1 MKLSDVICTFI
12 IERGIK
18 VIFGIIGSANSHIY
32 DSLHKYNIK
41 VINVHH
47 EQSAVIAAGAYYR
60 TTGKIA
66 VALVTAGGGASNS
79 ITGIVST
86 WADSIPVIIFAGQE
100 SSFYLSDHS
109 NHRMYGTQGFDF
121 VHMVSKIT
129 KYANT
134 ITESTMI
141 QDELEKCY
149 SIAMNG
155 RKGPT
160 VLEIPFNMQC
170 KDIEHRAWNKF
181 VSDNGTADFKYLK
194 EIQEL
199 IYNSK
204 RPIILAGHGIKL
216 SNSIELFEDRIK
228 HIRMPVLLTWSAID
242 ILDNEHPLYFG
253 RPGVYGQRAANF
265 ILQKCDLLIALGSR
279 LTIPQT
285 GYDFD
290 EFARL
295 SKIVMID
302 IDTTEF
308 KNFAHMCINID
319 CKEFLKQISNITY
332 SNDLWLDECKEL
344 SNRFPLIEDSHKDD
358 KFPNSYRIIDRMSD
372 FLKSDQIIVTDMG
385 TALLSGH
392 QVIRL
397 KKGQTMFTSYG
408 LGEMGYGLP
417 AALGSAISSPNREV
431 LCLNC
436 DGGMMM
442 NLQELQTIIQ
452 HKLKIKIVIFN
463 NDGYLM
469 IKHTQKTLFKSYT
482 SIDSDTGIVLP
493 DYINIGNAFG
503 YKTYCIKTW
512 DEFNLYFPKFMNYEH
527 PAICEIYMPPSQD
540 FIPKVKGVV
549 DNKGFIGCDSSIFAP
564 PLEEM
569 SPLLDYNT
577 IKDIMKNNVSKK
589 SEQISRF

>member
-1 MKLSDVICTFI
+1 
-12 IERGIK
+12 
-18 VIFGIIGSANSHIY
+18 
-32 DSLHKYNIK
+32 
-41 VINVHH
+41 
-47 EQSAVIAAGAYYR
+47 
-60 TTGKIA
+60 
-66 VALVTAGGGASNS
+66 
-79 ITGIVST
+79 
-86 WADSIPVIIFAGQE
+86 
-100 SSFYLSDHS
+100 
-109 NHRMYGTQGFDF
+109 
-121 VHMVSKIT
+121 
-129 KYANT
+129 
-134 ITESTMI
+134 
-141 QDELEKCY
+141 
-149 SIAMNG
+149 
-155 RKGPT
+155 
-160 VLEIPFNMQC
+160 
-170 KDIEHRAWNKF
+170 
-181 VSDNGTADFKYLK
+181 
-194 EIQEL
+194 
-199 IYNSK
+199 
-204 RPIILAGHGIKL
+204 
-216 SNSIELFEDRIK
+216 
-228 HIRMPVLLTWSAID
+228 
-242 ILDNEHPLYFG
+242 
-253 RPGVYGQRAANF
+253 
-265 ILQKCDLLIALGSR
+265 
-279 LTIPQT
+279 
-285 GYDFD
+285 
-290 EFARL
+290 
-295 SKIVMID
+295 MID